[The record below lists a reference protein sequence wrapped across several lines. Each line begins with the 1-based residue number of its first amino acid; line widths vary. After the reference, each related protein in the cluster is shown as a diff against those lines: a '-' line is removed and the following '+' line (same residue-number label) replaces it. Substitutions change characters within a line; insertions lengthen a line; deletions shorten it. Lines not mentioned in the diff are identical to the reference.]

1 MRPVSRPIDQF
12 IKKSQSRR
20 KRKTRQQG
28 PWSATGYRRRINA
41 PDYRLFSYLSTIPPG
56 LPSRC
61 KSTGITTTTPP
72 PEQGGLNRRNG
83 LSCVCPRFVSRV
95 HWFNRREC
103 GRLLDASLTGDD
115 SIAAARHNTSPPYTH
130 EIARSDSTEIT
141 QMLIN
146 PMGEIFI

>member
-1 MRPVSRPIDQF
+1 MFVPVLFLEFIDS
-12 IKKSQSRR
+12 IDEK
-20 KRKTRQQG
+20 
-28 PWSATGYRRRINA
+28 
-41 PDYRLFSYLSTIPPG
+41 
-56 LPSRC
+56 
-61 KSTGITTTTPP
+61 
-72 PEQGGLNRRNG
+72 
-83 LSCVCPRFVSRV
+83 
-95 HWFNRREC
+95 C